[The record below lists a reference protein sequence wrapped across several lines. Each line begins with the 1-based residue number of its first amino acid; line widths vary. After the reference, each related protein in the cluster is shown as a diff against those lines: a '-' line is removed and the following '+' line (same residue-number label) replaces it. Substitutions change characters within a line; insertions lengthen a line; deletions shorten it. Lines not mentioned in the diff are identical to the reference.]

1 MASEAKA
8 MGGTGRLAVNH
19 AKVAHEIIDEEVL
32 IINTETGAYFSL
44 RDSAAVIWNG
54 IVAGLDAPAIERRFA
69 GDAEAIRRGVA
80 EVLAQLAAEE
90 VLVPDGS
97 AAPAPAD
104 DVAPVP
110 FAPVPFAPPLVEKF
124 TEMADLLTLDPI
136 HDVDTAGWPYAKD
149 GG

>member
-1 MASEAKA
+1 MASEAEA
-8 MGGTGRLAVNH
+8 IGGTGRLAVNH
-19 AKVAHEIIDEEVL
+19 AKVAHEIIDGEVL

-44 RDSAAVIWNG
+44 RGSAAVIWNG
-54 IVAGLDAPAIERRFA
+54 IVAGLDAPAIEGRFA

-97 AAPAPAD
+97 GAPAPAD
-104 DVAPVP
+104 DV
-110 FAPVPFAPPLVEKF
+110 APVPFAPPLVEKF

-136 HDVDTAGWPYAKD
+136 HDVDSAGWPYAKD